1 MSYADKSIYEY
12 NNNNNIETK
21 QQWIAYF
28 MMIGVIT
35 SSLAYEKA
43 IDIPSTSLGY
53 TYSQSAYSSALCDY
67 EKTMKQIEI
76 EKMKNIIED
85 TLKIKISGH
94 WLPSIDVDKECIFFK
109 CELSEEIRKDYE
121 KMSDIELNMYLNVK
135 DFLDNSKFFDMVA
148 MI

>member
-12 NNNNNIETK
+12 NNIKTK
-21 QQWIAYF
+21 QQWIAYL

-35 SSLAYEKA
+35 SSLANEKT

-53 TYSQSAYSSALCDY
+53 TYSQSTYSSALCDY
-67 EKTMKQIEI
+67 EKAMKKIEI
-76 EKMKNIIED
+76 EKIKNIIED
-85 TLKIKISGH
+85 TLQIKISGH

-121 KMSDIELNMYLNVK
+121 KLSTIELNMYLSVK
-135 DFLDNSKFFDMVA
+135 DIVDNSKYFDMVA